1 MKMNLSEYTTKE
13 LRQMVIDLDT
23 PDFDVNT
30 LYKKFEYLDEIRTRK
45 DWKD

>member
-1 MKMNLSEYTTKE
+1 MKMDLSEYTTKE

-23 PDFDVNT
+23 ADFDVNT

>member
-1 MKMNLSEYTTKE
+1 MKMDLSEYTTKE

>member
-45 DWKD
+45 DWKE

>member
-30 LYKKFEYLDEIRTRK
+30 LYTKFEYLDEIRTRK